1 MSVLLHTFG
10 QCTRFI
16 PVQCYCSTIN
26 NSYLGR
32 YVTPF
37 MESNLL
43 NWHPHESN
51 DPPPPEKTRRRQR
64 GRHDFNL
71 SSLSLSLSARKNENE
86 TKTTLAGRAGARFF
100 LRAGDFG
107 ELKLQ
112 GCARGTPASFF
123 TAAAHDLTGPRDVT
137 LKDRKPQAVIEL
149 VPGARA
155 SGVFPSR

>member
-1 MSVLLHTFG
+1 MKVMIRHHRKRHGGANAADTISTF
-10 QCTRFI
+10 
-16 PVQCYCSTIN
+16 P
-26 NSYLGR
+26 
-32 YVTPF
+32 
-37 MESNLL
+37 
-43 NWHPHESN
+43 
-51 DPPPPEKTRRRQR
+51 
-64 GRHDFNL
+64 
-71 SSLSLSLSARKNENE
+71 LSLSLSARKNENE